1 MPSSHIRS
9 ITTFIMNKIILQIWE
24 ESERG
29 WGTRPDGCSMHAD
42 SKERENY
49 IQIVYESRKSDT
61 SIPHEY
67 DRIVGEG
74 VEAFIED
81 ALFELV
87 QKEKSVRLTQYQMNN
102 LMGMEEITI
111 KEI

>member
-1 MPSSHIRS
+1 
-9 ITTFIMNKIILQIWE
+9 MNKIILQIWE

-42 SKERENY
+42 SKEREKY
-49 IQIVYESRKSDT
+49 IQAVYESRKSDT

-111 KEI
+111 KDI

>member
-1 MPSSHIRS
+1 MYIES
-9 ITTFIMNKIILQIWE
+9 ITYFLNIMNKVILQIWE

-29 WGTRPDGCSMHAD
+29 FGTRPDGCSMHID
-42 SKERENY
+42 LKERENY
-49 IQIVYESRKSDT
+49 IRSIYNIRKTDA
-61 SIPHEY
+61 SIPNEY

-81 ALFELV
+81 SLYTLV
-87 QKEKSVRLTQYQMNN
+87 EKDKSIRLTQYQMNN

-111 KEI
+111 NEI

>member
-1 MPSSHIRS
+1 
-9 ITTFIMNKIILQIWE
+9 
-24 ESERG
+24 
-29 WGTRPDGCSMHAD
+29 MHAD
-42 SKERENY
+42 YKERENY
-49 IQIVYESRKSDT
+49 IQAVYESRKSDT

>member
-1 MPSSHIRS
+1 
-9 ITTFIMNKIILQIWE
+9 MNKVILQIWE

-29 WGTRPDGCSMHAD
+29 RGTRPDGCSVHID
-42 SKERENY
+42 LKEREKY
-49 IQIVYESRKSDT
+49 IQSIYDSRKSDT
-61 SIPHEY
+61 SIPCEY
-67 DRIVGEG
+67 ERIVGEG

-81 ALFELV
+81 ALFTLL
-87 QKEKSVRLTQYQMNN
+87 QKDKSIRLTQYQMNN

>member
-1 MPSSHIRS
+1 
-9 ITTFIMNKIILQIWE
+9 MNKVILQIWE

-29 WGTRPDGCSMHAD
+29 WGTRPDGCSMHID
-42 SKERENY
+42 LKEREKY
-49 IQIVYESRKSDT
+49 IQSIYDSRKSDE

-81 ALFELV
+81 ALYTLV
-87 QKEKSVRLTQYQMNN
+87 VKDKSIRLTQYQMNN

-111 KEI
+111 KEA

>member
-1 MPSSHIRS
+1 
-9 ITTFIMNKIILQIWE
+9 MNKVILQIWE

-29 WGTRPDGCSMHAD
+29 WGTRPDGCSMHID
-42 SKERENY
+42 LKERENY
-49 IQIVYESRKSDT
+49 IQSIYNSRKSDE
-61 SIPHEY
+61 SIPDEY
-67 DRIVGEG
+67 ERIVGEG

-87 QKEKSVRLTQYQMNN
+87 QKDKSLRLTQYQMNN

>member
-1 MPSSHIRS
+1 
-9 ITTFIMNKIILQIWE
+9 MNKVFLQIWE

-29 WGTRPDGCSMHAD
+29 WGTRPDGCSMHID
-42 SKERENY
+42 LKERENY
-49 IQIVYESRKSDT
+49 IQTIYDSRKSDE
-61 SIPHEY
+61 SIPNEY

-81 ALFELV
+81 ALYALV
-87 QKEKSVRLTQYQMNN
+87 EKGKSLRLTQYQMNN

-111 KEI
+111 KET